1 MSKEDAGL
9 KELVDITERLRA
21 PDGCPWDRK
30 QTLQT
35 IKDYLV
41 EECAEAY
48 EAASRED
55 WDDLA
60 EELGD
65 VMFEVVFMAQFAKEK
80 GKFDVNAPLAIV
92 KDKLIRRHPHV
103 FGDASVKDA
112 EEVLKN
118 WHKIKAE
125 ERNASEAKREKSELD
140 GVPRSLPALL
150 QANRMSSRAAALGF
164 DWNEAD
170 DVLTK
175 AEEEIAE
182 LRESLK
188 NPADKK
194 RIEEELGDLLFA
206 LANFARKADVSAQ
219 DALLGACDKFRRRFG
234 RMEAIARKSGENISS
249 LDMLRL
255 EALWDEAK
263 AEEKKPK

>member
-1 MSKEDAGL
+1 M
-9 KELVDITERLRA
+9 
-21 PDGCPWDRK
+21 
-30 QTLQT
+30 
-35 IKDYLV
+35 
-41 EECAEAY
+41 
-48 EAASRED
+48 
-55 WDDLA
+55 
-60 EELGD
+60 
-65 VMFEVVFMAQFAKEK
+65 
-80 GKFDVNAPLAIV
+80 
-92 KDKLIRRHPHV
+92 
-103 FGDASVKDA
+103 
-112 EEVLKN
+112 
-118 WHKIKAE
+118 
-125 ERNASEAKREKSELD
+125 ELD

-234 RMEAIARKSGENISS
+234 RMEAICEKIGRKIF
-249 LDMLRL
+249 RR
-255 EALWDEAK
+255 
-263 AEEKKPK
+263 